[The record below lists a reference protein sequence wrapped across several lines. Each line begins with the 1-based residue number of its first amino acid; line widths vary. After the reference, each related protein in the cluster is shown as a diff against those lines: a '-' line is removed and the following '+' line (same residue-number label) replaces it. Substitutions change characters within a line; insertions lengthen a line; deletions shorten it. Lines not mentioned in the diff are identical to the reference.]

1 MIYVLYSLHFRVDL
15 HFLIIFRAFPRKRLF
30 FFNKIM
36 KLMFTFY
43 YATSSMNGIR
53 WTKKVHHLSNPFKLV
68 FCKFWK
74 LLDLHS
80 FNRCILYYF
89 CLPYD
94 HSNQLSAVNII
105 GTWSRYT
112 GDRLD
117 LHGGTLGAR
126 LLWAPRPRVR
136 RDQGAVGARAL
147 AEADRGRPHHHG
159 LLSLHIRHL
168 LRRVLPL
175 LLRCVLGPVLGTCV

>member
-1 MIYVLYSLHFRVDL
+1 MWTFTSWFYLEHFPENVYFSLIKLWSWCLHF
-15 HFLIIFRAFPRKRLF
+15 
-30 FFNKIM
+30 IM
-36 KLMFTFY
+36 QPVAWMAL
-43 YATSSMNGIR
+43 GGQ
-53 WTKKVHHLSNPFKLV
+53 KVHHLSNPSKLM

-105 GTWSRYT
+105 GTWYRYT

-126 LLWAPRPRVR
+126 PLWAPRPRVR

-175 LLRCVLGPVLGTCV
+175 LLRCVLGPVLGPCV